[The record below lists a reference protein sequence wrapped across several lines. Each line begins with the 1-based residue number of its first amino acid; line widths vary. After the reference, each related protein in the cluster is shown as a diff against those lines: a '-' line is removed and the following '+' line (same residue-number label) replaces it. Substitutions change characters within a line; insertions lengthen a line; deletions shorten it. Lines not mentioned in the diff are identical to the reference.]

1 MIANQVIGRSFKGA
15 LAYVFGKDGAEFL
28 CSNLANHPENG
39 INAMAGEFLA
49 VCAQRPNLSRNVAH
63 IQMSANPDDELTP
76 ELWEAVIKRWMK
88 EMGYE
93 NCLYTSARHT
103 DTNNDHVHIV
113 ISRVDLDGKTVKEN
127 NNYAKNLRVTRELEL
142 EFGLIPTVTT
152 GEAKPTPKWQR
163 DKALPDSDY
172 IKEAIKA
179 IGASQPNMFDFI
191 KSLSEIGI
199 NAEIKFSSE
208 KGIPQGISFKY
219 NNYSVTG
226 SKIGYSF
233 KNIINKLGVN
243 YEPEHRSAIQRF
255 QAQHSRDAGTGISS
269 IEAPERSPAGGLAG
283 TGRPAPT
290 GLAASVKQS
299 PNVSIG
305 AIQSLNSGI
314 EQRNGAIKSAITEF
328 IKKLGAGIKNIR
340 RLRDFGKSI
349 NEFKQGVFT
358 IKGESQRNKSE
369 LELAIKVFESTS
381 DEAMSYKKDLI
392 NRIKE
397 NKGIDNSPTIDR

>member
-269 IEAPERSPAGGLAG
+269 IEAPERSPASRVARSGDP
-283 TGRPAPT
+283 TST
-290 GLAASVKQS
+290 GLAAAVKPASDVSV
-299 PNVSIG
+299 G

-314 EQRNGAIKSAITEF
+314 EQSNGAIKSSITDF
-328 IKKLGAGIKNIR
+328 IKKLSSGTENIR
-340 RLRDFGKSI
+340 RIREFGRAI
-349 NEFKQGVFT
+349 NEFRQGVF
-358 IKGESQRNKSE
+358 
-369 LELAIKVFESTS
+369 AIKAESGRNNAELKRVIETFKDIS
-381 DEAMSYKKDLI
+381 PAAMTYKKSLI
-392 NRIKE
+392 NRIKG
-397 NKGIDNSPTIDR
+397 NKGNDNSSTLNR